1 MEKWGFRAVQL
12 GRDRIPGEVNR
23 FTCLSLISK
32 AVFLAWFPRE
42 KDLWSVWLKVV
53 PQSYSRMGVGGLH
66 PSRLPACLLEGSW
79 ELTSDLTLT
88 GWSGKVP
95 LPCFFSSGSFMTTAF
110 MFSSELFPIAFGGFF
125 YSSVLLLLDI

>member
-53 PQSYSRMGVGGLH
+53 PQSYSRMGGGASIL
-66 PSRLPACLLEGSW
+66 PGSQPACWKVLGS
-79 ELTSDLTLT
+79 
-88 GWSGKVP
+88 
-95 LPCFFSSGSFMTTAF
+95 
-110 MFSSELFPIAFGGFF
+110 
-125 YSSVLLLLDI
+125 